1 MSIAIPCTGF
11 NCPSFLTRP
20 SGVGSYS
27 SSSEKIAD
35 EIAEMWSSQSITFG
49 GPLGE
54 ILTSLFAVYK
64 ECSKADW
71 DGYGAAAITADAYEE
86 AKKIIKLLPSSIRM
100 PEIVAEPSGEI
111 GLEWRRGRGQ
121 IFVMSVSGRHK
132 INYAGLFSGNTI
144 HGSEYFDET
153 LPALI
158 IEHLRRLY
166 S

>member
-1 MSIAIPCTGF
+1 MSVAIPCTGF
-11 NCPSFLTRP
+11 DCPSFLTRP
-20 SGVGSYS
+20 SGVGYS
-27 SSSEKIAD
+27 GNFEKIAE
-35 EIAEMWSSQSITFG
+35 EIAELWNSQSITFG
-49 GPLGE
+49 SPLRE
-54 ILTSLFAVYK
+54 TLTSLFEVYK

-71 DGYGAAAITADAYEE
+71 DGYGAAAISADAYEE
-86 AKKIIKLLPSSIRM
+86 AKKIVKLLPSSIRM

-121 IFVMSVSGRHK
+121 IFVLSVSGRHK

-153 LPALI
+153 LPASI

>member
-1 MSIAIPCTGF
+1 MSTAIPCTGF
-11 NCPSFLTRP
+11 DCPSYLTRP
-20 SGVGSYS
+20 SGVGPSGYF
-27 SSSEKIAD
+27 EKIVD

-49 GPLGE
+49 SLLGE
-54 ILTSLFAVYK
+54 TLTSLFEVYK

-132 INYAGLFSGNTI
+132 INYAGLFSGNKI
-144 HGSEYFDET
+144 YGSEYFDET
-153 LPALI
+153 LPSLV